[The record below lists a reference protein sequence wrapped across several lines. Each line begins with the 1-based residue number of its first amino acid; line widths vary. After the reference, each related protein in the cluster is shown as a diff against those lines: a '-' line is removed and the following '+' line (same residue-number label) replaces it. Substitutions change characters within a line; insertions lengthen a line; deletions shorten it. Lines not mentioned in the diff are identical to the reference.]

1 MDISSMLEVQ
11 VNEVKEVDSKEN
23 VTPKEPLPSTTNV
36 PLPISQEEYS
46 FYKLMFG
53 NDVSKVRFQRLH
65 CTACDTHIGSAP
77 ADAHNMFE
85 HPTLRTL
92 LCAKCREFYGDGTFE
107 QGDDATDMFCR
118 WCANGGNLYCC
129 SFCSNTF
136 CYKCIKRNFDPVLR
150 KKIEAD
156 ERWKCF
162 VCDPTDLYSAR
173 GTCWALLQH
182 IQTMNR
188 LFQNTCKLSQ
198 EEIDEKMNTDES
210 KCCPRR
216 RKRKRRRNGSNS
228 EEDDETYIPKQITPN
243 VISKRRKRGRGKT
256 KFSNGSNMSMSDKFN
271 SGMSEDSSVDHSEIL
286 PSLLSCEQ
294 TMVECENATVSGDGT
309 IISQPQV
316 NPGHH
321 RMNSSITQQ
330 STMYNTSV
338 VNVVANSNFLQSTPT
353 IVPLRHIPNSLKQ
366 ANQVNLYQTLHSAST
381 PMVAIPNQNVKI
393 LDRSRFSL
401 SESQKSRKSTN
412 LNVIEI
418 ESDPE
423 DLAVVGPSRLQRP
436 LKKYYNTHKAV
447 PVALVSSKNNYNNA
461 KRQEIQER
469 RNAKTLNQR
478 LLPHGKEIN
487 SILVNLK
494 MKFQGLFD
502 TTKREELKKYELN
515 DARNLIKQFHCEI
528 RDTVTQLACINDR
541 IVREYN
547 RWKRYQAKV
556 RVSLSLNTDNTRK
569 KIQCKEI
576 PLDMTCINESDTES
590 NIGNEIEYS
599 IMDPSELVGTTNA
612 VDGINFFKKR
622 STIERGVGDH
632 PALLV
637 DKSVQINTMELQ
649 DYDRCIRHST
659 LKKVNQ
665 QSDKK
670 NDTPIKQANKQSAN
684 YEEHFIQFLQ
694 KQNLKSRSMQAENLK
709 ELPDPNETSL
719 KDLIEANSPFIS
731 EMLETM
737 DKSAASS
744 SNSNLSISVKRE
756 SDLRCYEPRRK
767 NSITCKAVND
777 LVKMVSNI
785 NDDLEKKTVA
795 NESIGNDLQKQSEI
809 QKRHFSTA
817 NKVCVINVSKNNEQ
831 NSSKTIAIEFESNN
845 EDDCTIIDN

>member
-1 MDISSMLEVQ
+1 
-11 VNEVKEVDSKEN
+11 
-23 VTPKEPLPSTTNV
+23 
-36 PLPISQEEYS
+36 
-46 FYKLMFG
+46 
-53 NDVSKVRFQRLH
+53 
-65 CTACDTHIGSAP
+65 
-77 ADAHNMFE
+77 
-85 HPTLRTL
+85 
-92 LCAKCREFYGDGTFE
+92 
-107 QGDDATDMFCR
+107 
-118 WCANGGNLYCC
+118 
-129 SFCSNTF
+129 
-136 CYKCIKRNFDPVLR
+136 
-150 KKIEAD
+150 
-156 ERWKCF
+156 
-162 VCDPTDLYSAR
+162 
-173 GTCWALLQH
+173 
-182 IQTMNR
+182 
-188 LFQNTCKLSQ
+188 
-198 EEIDEKMNTDES
+198 MNTDES

-228 EEDDETYIPKQITPN
+228 EEDDETYIPKQISPN

-256 KFSNGSNMSMSDKFN
+256 KFSNGSNMAMSDKFS
-271 SGMSEDSSVDHSEIL
+271 SGMSEDSSMDHNEIL

-309 IISQPQV
+309 IISQPQA
-316 NPGHH
+316 NPGHP

-330 STMYNTSV
+330 STMYNTSI
-338 VNVVANSNFLQSTPT
+338 VNVVANSNFLQSAPT
-353 IVPLRHIPNSLKQ
+353 VVPLRHIPNSLKQ
-366 ANQVNLYQTLHSAST
+366 ANQMNLYQTLHSTST
-381 PMVAIPNQNVKI
+381 PMVTIPNQNVNI

-401 SESQKSRKSTN
+401 PESQMSRRNTS

-423 DLAVVGPSRLQRP
+423 DIAVVGPSRIQRP
-436 LKKYYNTHKAV
+436 PRKQYSNSNKAV

-487 SILVNLK
+487 NILVNLK

-515 DARNLIKQFHCEI
+515 DARILIKQFHCDI

-547 RWKRYQAKV
+547 RWKRYQTKV
-556 RVSLSLNTDNTRK
+556 RVSLSLDTNNTRK
-569 KIQCKEI
+569 NTKCKEI
-576 PLDMTCINESDTES
+576 PLDMICVNESDTES
-590 NIGNEIEYS
+590 NIGNEAEYS
-599 IMDPSELVGTTNA
+599 IMDPSELIGTTNA
-612 VDGINFFKKR
+612 VDGINLFKKR
-622 STIERGVGDH
+622 ITTERGVGDH

-637 DKSVQINTMELQ
+637 DKSVQINTTELQ
-649 DYDRCIRHST
+649 DYDRCIRHT
-659 LKKVNQ
+659 ALKKVNQ
-665 QSDKK
+665 QSEKK
-670 NDTPIKQANKQSAN
+670 NDTSSSPIKQVNKQSAN

-744 SNSNLSISVKRE
+744 SNSNSSISVKKE
-756 SDLRCYEPRRK
+756 SDLKCYEPRRK

-785 NDDLEKKTVA
+785 NDDLDKKTVA
-795 NESIGNDLQKQSEI
+795 NEPIGNDLPKQAEI
-809 QKRHFSTA
+809 KKRHFSTA

-831 NSSKTIAIEFESNN
+831 NSSKTNAIEFESSN